1 MLKITYD
8 MAVAALEAAVEEKGA
23 DYVYPESEKVDG
35 ACQYLNEDG
44 SPSCIVGNALMR
56 LGVTR
61 LPRHGTGSPSAYSL
75 LVGTGYGP
83 EPVALADERT
93 ARLFGRAQ
101 NEQDVGTP
109 WGEAVRL
116 AKEATS

>member
-1 MLKITYD
+1 MLEITYD

-23 DYVYPESEKVDG
+23 DYVYPESEKVEDT
-35 ACQYLNEDG
+35 CQYLNEDG

-61 LPRHGTGSPSAYSL
+61 LPRHGTGSPSAYTL
-75 LVGTGYGP
+75 LVATDYGP

-93 ARLFGRAQ
+93 ARLFEWAQ
-101 NEQDVGTP
+101 HVQDDGTP

-116 AKEATS
+116 AKEAIS